1 MSLINE
7 YRSTQEAIEELQA
20 RLKNL
25 AEDSNLQKELD
36 FEKQLRKLMGDYG
49 KSLRDINAIL
59 DPSSRALKARAAAGR
74 PAFGSKRQRKL
85 KQYKNPNTGE
95 VIETRGGN
103 HRVLKEWKNKWGGDV
118 VESWGTL
125 IG

>member
-36 FEKQLRKLMGDYG
+36 FEKELRRLMGDYG

-59 DPSSRALKARAAAGR
+59 DPNSRSVKARAGR
-74 PAFGSKRQRKL
+74 SAPSVRRPRKV
-85 KQYKNPNTGE
+85 KQYKNPHTGE
-95 VIETRGGN
+95 VVETRGGN
-103 HRVLKEWKNKWGGDV
+103 HRTLKEWKQKWGGDV

-125 IG
+125 LG

>member
-7 YRSTQEAIEELQA
+7 YRSTKEAIEELQN

-36 FEKQLRKLMGDYG
+36 FEKQLRKLMDDYG

-59 DPSSRALKARAAAGR
+59 DPSSRTLKARVAGR

-85 KQYKNPNTGE
+85 KQYKNPHTGD

-103 HRVLKEWKNKWGGDV
+103 HRILKEWKQKWGGDV

-125 IG
+125 LG

>member
-25 AEDSNLQKELD
+25 SEDSNLQKELD
-36 FEKQLRKLMGDYG
+36 FEKQLRKLMSDYG
-49 KSLRDINAIL
+49 KSLRDVNAIL
-59 DPSSRALKARAAAGR
+59 DPSSRAQKARAAGR
-74 PAFGSKRQRKL
+74 PASFGSKRQRKL

-125 IG
+125 MG

>member
-59 DPSSRALKARAAAGR
+59 DPSSRTLKARAAGR
-74 PAFGSKRQRKL
+74 PALGSKRQRKL

-103 HRVLKEWKNKWGGDV
+103 HRTLKEWKQKWGGDV

-125 IG
+125 LG

>member
-49 KSLRDINAIL
+49 KSLRDIIAIL
-59 DPSSRALKARAAAGR
+59 DPSSRALKARAAGR

>member
-36 FEKQLRKLMGDYG
+36 FEKQLRKLMSDYG
-49 KSLRDINAIL
+49 KSLRDVNAIL
-59 DPSSRALKARAAAGR
+59 DPSSRALRGPRAGQR

-103 HRVLKEWKNKWGGDV
+103 HRTLKEWKAKWGGDV

-125 IG
+125 LG

>member
-1 MSLINE
+1 MS
-7 YRSTQEAIEELQA
+7 
-20 RLKNL
+20 
-25 AEDSNLQKELD
+25 
-36 FEKQLRKLMGDYG
+36 DYG

-59 DPSSRALKARAAAGR
+59 DPSSRAPRGARAAQRVSFTGKR
-74 PAFGSKRQRKL
+74 PRKV

-103 HRVLKEWKNKWGGDV
+103 HRTLKEWKNKWGAEA